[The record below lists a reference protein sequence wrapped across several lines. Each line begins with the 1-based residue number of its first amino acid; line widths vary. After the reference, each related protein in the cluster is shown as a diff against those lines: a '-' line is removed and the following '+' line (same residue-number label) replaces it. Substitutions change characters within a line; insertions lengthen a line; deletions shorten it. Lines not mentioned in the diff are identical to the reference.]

1 MRGTACAGAAA
12 AAAAGAVAIGTGT
25 GAAGSAALSCAGCG
39 AVSATEAP
47 RSPLGFRL
55 LRLRLT
61 FRPLRFR
68 LTYTSTYAATACSRR
83 GRTTSA
89 GASSRSP
96 TWLSTYS
103 EPTTGHHSLFCV
115 PSSARQWSRARLA
128 ELFRAMVTKFDI
140 KWVPQVHIRYRAK
153 KYLAETKFR
162 VADRITLWRI
172 VLRGLT
178 VASRSKFSINSY

>member
-1 MRGTACAGAAA
+1 MRGTACAAAAA
-12 AAAAGAVAIGTGT
+12 AAAAGAAAIGTGT

-39 AVSATEAP
+39 AVSATGAP

-68 LTYTSTYAATACSRR
+68 LTFTTYAATACSRR

-115 PSSARQWSRARLA
+115 PSSARQRFQARLA

-162 VADRITLWRI
+162 MADRITLWRI
-172 VLRGLT
+172 VLRGL
-178 VASRSKFSINSY
+178 SRRCLQRTAQE

>member
-1 MRGTACAGAAA
+1 MRGTSCAAAAAA
-12 AAAAGAVAIGTGT
+12 AAAAGAAAIGTGT

-39 AVSATEAP
+39 AVSATGAP

-96 TWLSTYS
+96 TWLSTYF

-172 VLRGLT
+172 VLRGLYYN
-178 VASRSKFSINSY
+178 IYY